1 MSQSADTIDQMQ
13 TIAHYNIL
21 ERLGVGALGDVFR
34 ARDLE
39 VGRTV
44 ALMTPSSDL
53 LAAPADRERFLTD
66 ARAACALNH
75 PNIATLFD
83 VVEQDGRCYLA
94 YEFAAGPS
102 LRDEM
107 GGRAVNPR
115 RAVEIGAQITDALA
129 EGHSRGVVHGDL
141 RPDNIVVTPK
151 GSVKILNFGM
161 SRWTAAGRARE
172 AARSAAGLGADPQG
186 VAAYLSPEQALGS
199 GIDERSDLF
208 SFGVILHEMLSGRNP
223 FLGATPAATVVNVMS
238 AATPRLPT
246 TSPPLPADLETLV
259 TRLLARPLAG
269 RPQAALSV
277 SSDLRRIV
285 AALDAREGNVAPT
298 ELIPPAAAKSG
309 GGGLWIAA
317 LVVLLIA
324 VAAWWFA

>member
-1 MSQSADTIDQMQ
+1 MQ

-21 ERLGVGALGDVFR
+21 ERLGIGALGDVYR

-44 ALMTPSSDL
+44 ALMTPSPEL
-53 LAAPADRERFLTD
+53 VATPADRDRFLAE

-75 PNIATLFD
+75 PNIASLFD
-83 VVEQDGRCYLA
+83 VVEHDGRCYLA

-141 RPDNIVVTPK
+141 RPENIVVTPK

-161 SRWTAAGRARE
+161 SRWTAAGRARA
-172 AARSAAGLGADPQG
+172 AARTAETLGADPHG

-199 GIDERSDLF
+199 EIDGRSDLF

-223 FLGATPAATVVNVMS
+223 FLAATPAATVVNIMS
-238 AATPRLPT
+238 AAAPRLP
-246 TSPPLPADLETLV
+246 SSSAPLPQDLEALV
-259 TRLLARPLAG
+259 TRSLSRSLDG

-277 SSDLRRIV
+277 SSDLRRIG
-285 AALDAREGNVAPT
+285 AALDAREGNLAPA
-298 ELIPPAAAKSG
+298 ELIPAAPARSG
-309 GGGLWIAA
+309 GGGLWLAA
-317 LVVLLIA
+317 IVVLLVAI
-324 VAAWWFA
+324 AAWWFA